1 MTMFSINV
9 NYTVLFTFWRKRK
22 SAAQSILLMG
32 LSDSGKTLI
41 YARLLHS
48 KFVETY
54 TSAKENLGY
63 ILVGNVSFEQYFMIE
78 LFYH

>member
-1 MTMFSINV
+1 
-9 NYTVLFTFWRKRK
+9 
-22 SAAQSILLMG
+22 MG

-63 ILVGNVSFEQYFMIE
+63 ILVGNVSFEQCSMID
-78 LFYH
+78 LSYHYT